1 MDDFYNHLDT
11 QNCGPKPEGH
21 QCQIYNV
28 KMVLNWMKDLNPEG
42 GDIVSAAQSLA
53 VDMVKERAMELV
65 RQAWL
70 EEPWGFSPETLARR
84 QRAELR
90 R

>member
-1 MDDFYNHLDT
+1 MDDLNKHLDT
-11 QNCGPKPEGH
+11 QNCGPRPEGP

-42 GDIVSAAQSLA
+42 GDIVSAAQNFA
-53 VDMVKERAMELV
+53 VDLVKGRAMQLV
-65 RQAWL
+65 RQGWL
-70 EEPWGFSPETLARR
+70 EEPWGFTAETLARR
-84 QRAELR
+84 QRAESR